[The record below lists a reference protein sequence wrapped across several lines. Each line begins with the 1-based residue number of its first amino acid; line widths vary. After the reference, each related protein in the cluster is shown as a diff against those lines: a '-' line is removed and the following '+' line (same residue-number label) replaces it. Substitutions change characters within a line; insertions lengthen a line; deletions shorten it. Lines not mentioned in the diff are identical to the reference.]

1 MMHVPDNL
9 EAKAL
14 ARQPACPKEKTMN
27 DKELE
32 FGLRLM
38 KRVYWGA
45 MAFGAVV
52 LMLLLGVLRVA
63 FMPG

>member
-1 MMHVPDNL
+1 
-9 EAKAL
+9 
-14 ARQPACPKEKTMN
+14 MN
-27 DKELE
+27 DEELE
-32 FGLRLM
+32 SGLRLM